1 MLFVHNLR
9 ASINRCTARILSI
22 KVFKR
27 VPIMIAETLETAAT
41 AEPAFSVSN
50 YEVRD
55 EDLPEF
61 KDMKFEEINQ
71 LHLDHPGANDEA
83 YRTRR
88 DHIASLSKK
97 FRETGVITD
106 VDYNEEEQN
115 VWRIVA
121 GRLEEIQSRRAS
133 AFYLQAKRDLGISND
148 RIPQLSEMNR
158 RLKELS
164 NFRLAPIE
172 GLVETRA
179 FLSWLSWR
187 TMLSTQYIRH
197 ASRPEYTPEPDIV
210 HEAIG
215 HIPMFTNRN
224 FTDFSQF
231 IGHGAR
237 IATDKQLEELGRLYW
252 FTVEFGLIEEK
263 GELKAYGAGLLS
275 SFGELEHAFGDEVER
290 RPFDLEQVINTDYNY
305 SDMQTI
311 LYVIPSY
318 AELKDA
324 TRRYI
329 ESF

>member
-1 MLFVHNLR
+1 MTRHPKNRECYFCNTML
-9 ASINRCTARILSI
+9 T
-22 KVFKR
+22 
-27 VPIMIAETLETAAT
+27 ETASTT
-41 AEPAFSVSN
+41 ADPAFPIEN
-50 YEVRD
+50 YEVKD

-61 KDMKFEEINQ
+61 RDMKFEDINQ
-71 LHLDHPGANDEA
+71 LHLDHPGANDEE
-83 YRTRR
+83 YRRRR
-88 DHIASLSKK
+88 DYIASLAKK

-106 VDYNEEEQN
+106 VDYTEEEQG
-115 VWRIVA
+115 VWRYVA
-121 GRLEEIQSRRAS
+121 GELEEIQSRRAS
-133 AFYLQAKRDLGISND
+133 VFYLQAKKDLGISND
-148 RIPQLSEMNR
+148 RIPQLTEMNR

-179 FLSWLSWR
+179 FLSWLSYR

-197 ASRPEYTPEPDIV
+197 HSRPEYTPEPDIV
-210 HEAIG
+210 HESIG

-224 FTDFSQF
+224 FADFSQF

-237 IATDKQLEELGRLYW
+237 IADDRQLEELGRLYW
-252 FTVEFGLIEEK
+252 FTVEFGLIEES

-275 SFGELEHAFGDEVER
+275 SFGELEHAFSDKVER
-290 RPFDLEQVINTDYNY
+290 REFNLEQVINTDYDY
-305 SDMQTI
+305 SEMQRV

-318 AELKDA
+318 AELKEV